1 MTISEEKRNLFEY
14 AGYSMIGVMLG
25 YSASNLVALV
35 KIIYIGYNQFYRN
48 SQERDAMFTERSD
61 L

>member
-1 MTISEEKRNLFEY
+1 
-14 AGYSMIGVMLG
+14 MIGVMLG

-35 KIIYIGYNQFYRN
+35 KIIYIGYNQFYRK
-48 SQERDAMFTERSD
+48 SQERDAMFTERID

>member
-1 MTISEEKRNLFEY
+1 MTISEEKKNLFEY

-35 KIIYIGYNQFYRN
+35 KIIYIGYNQFYSRMYKF
-48 SQERDAMFTERSD
+48 SVHRLLT
-61 L
+61 